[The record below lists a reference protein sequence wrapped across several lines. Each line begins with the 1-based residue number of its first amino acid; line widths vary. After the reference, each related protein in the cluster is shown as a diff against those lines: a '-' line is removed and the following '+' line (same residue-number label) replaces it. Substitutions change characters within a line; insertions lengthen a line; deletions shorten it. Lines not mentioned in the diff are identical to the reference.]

1 MLGIIK
7 QILTVKN
14 RQCKKFLKVLENW
27 MRNKNIVSFLGL
39 GEQMHNPNFKGI
51 EFENFENEAYQNKIE
66 WHANRIL
73 SKVN

>member
-1 MLGIIK
+1 
-7 QILTVKN
+7 
-14 RQCKKFLKVLENW
+14 
-27 MRNKNIVSFLGL
+27 MRNKNSVSFFGL

-51 EFENFENEAYQNKIE
+51 EFKTFENEAYQNKIE

>member
-1 MLGIIK
+1 
-7 QILTVKN
+7 
-14 RQCKKFLKVLENW
+14 

-51 EFENFENEAYQNKIE
+51 EFETFENEAYENKIE